1 MLLYQLARKAARMWN
16 ANANTLLLLL
26 VAAAQTTQS
35 NGTSS
40 SSEHVP
46 PLPLNISK
54 HTTTTN
60 DETTTSNIN
69 KVPTS
74 IAAGPAVGFMP
85 LQQTPASI
93 FFINYNQQ
101 NVVQL
106 RNNLEAK
113 LHSIRKF
120 EMLVAKIQVR
130 QVVIFVFRLT
140 TFVILMLQEIF
151 DSINFASSV
160 ATRLSPTNANESVQQ
175 ELQVFSQ
182 RLGRKLQRA
191 THVVQEMRDLLRY
204 NLSKVLQQE
213 HLYDDDEYDDHEIRE
228 SDFLVEDGDSSNAVR
243 NNEPLNLYLNTQIES
258 CQSSDYEINVDA
270 VSSSPAHY
278 NKQQIQILNYLKS
291 DESSHVTFLNE
302 NNERSRDANAYI
314 TDQLTLLR
322 QRLSKIP
329 SDTDSNSSSSNNI
342 KASNSISHFKHIFFL
357 SNSDG
362 APSSAHFRH
371 LYVSAIKRK
380 FVMLLVDVG
389 SAMNAELFELT
400 KNFGKQ

>member
-1 MLLYQLARKAARMWN
+1 
-16 ANANTLLLLL
+16 
-26 VAAAQTTQS
+26 
-35 NGTSS
+35 
-40 SSEHVP
+40 
-46 PLPLNISK
+46 
-54 HTTTTN
+54 
-60 DETTTSNIN
+60 
-69 KVPTS
+69 
-74 IAAGPAVGFMP
+74 
-85 LQQTPASI
+85 
-93 FFINYNQQ
+93 
-101 NVVQL
+101 
-106 RNNLEAK
+106 
-113 LHSIRKF
+113 
-120 EMLVAKIQVR
+120 
-130 QVVIFVFRLT
+130 
-140 TFVILMLQEIF
+140 MLQEIF

-160 ATRLSPTNANESVQQ
+160 ASRLPAANANESVQQ
-175 ELQVFSQ
+175 DLQVFSN

-228 SDFLVEDGDSSNAVR
+228 SDFLVDDTDSSRNAVA

-258 CQSSDYEINVDA
+258 CQSSDYDNNVDT
-270 VSSSPAHY
+270 VSSASAHY

-314 TDQLTLLR
+314 ADQLALLR

-329 SDTDSNSSSSNNI
+329 SDTDANSSSSSSNN
-342 KASNSISHFKHIFFL
+342 KASNSVSHFKHIFFL

-371 LYVSAIKRK
+371 LYVSAIKHK

-400 KNFGKQ
+400 KNFGKE